1 MAITKDFIYIEPI
14 DVFFNKKEISNETF
28 DWNDW
33 EMIKADRSRVGF
45 GENGMKTFTEGT
57 PSDLEL
63 RLMEEN
69 GHNVVISDKISVER
83 SVPDLRNFQ

>member
-14 DVFFNKKEISNETF
+14 DSFFRKTIFNDTK

-33 EMIKADRSRVGF
+33 EMVKKERSRVGF
-45 GENGMKTFTEGT
+45 GEHGMKTFSKGP
-57 PSDLEL
+57 PSSMEL

-69 GHNVVISDKISVER
+69 GHNIVISDKIAVDR
-83 SVPDLRNFQ
+83 SVPDLRNDQ